1 MNKNDILYYKEPSFI
16 RNVDKGIVGE
26 LWNTTID
33 ENEKDEDKY
42 IKQLIGNVNYGLLE
56 KGGSTSHKS
65 IVYQNL
71 REAVHNQTSYGG
83 KAHKLSY
90 VKETIVEERCEEKF
104 STRVDGYEDELE
116 TYYILNL
123 KDKAQLKNGS
133 RWIKEILLQYHNFTI
148 WDAWW
153 KLRNANV
160 IVYSVKTDAYTIRSE
175 DEAKAREVLD
185 FHSDVGGWR
194 VSKCDDIKLPTDNY
208 KFAKNELIKIPVYES
223 ND

>member
-1 MNKNDILYYKEPSFI
+1 MKLPEKMNKNDILYYKEPSFI
-16 RNVDKGIVGE
+16 RNVDYKGIVGE

-33 ENEKDEDKY
+33 ENDKDEDKY

-133 RWIKEILLQYHNFTI
+133 RWIKEILLQYHNFTM

-153 KLRNANV
+153 N
-160 IVYSVKTDAYTIRSE
+160 
-175 DEAKAREVLD
+175 
-185 FHSDVGGWR
+185 
-194 VSKCDDIKLPTDNY
+194 
-208 KFAKNELIKIPVYES
+208 
-223 ND
+223 